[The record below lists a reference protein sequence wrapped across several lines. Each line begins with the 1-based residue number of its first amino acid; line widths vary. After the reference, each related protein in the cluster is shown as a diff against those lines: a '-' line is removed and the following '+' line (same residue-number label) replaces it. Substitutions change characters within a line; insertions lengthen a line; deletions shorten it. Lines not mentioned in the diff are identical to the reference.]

1 MKKKIIS
8 LIIELITEEN
18 AGLILN
24 ANDTKI
30 NFEIYLKSLHKFIQE
45 NEKLKS
51 NLIVQLK
58 YFKTR
63 VSSLKV
69 YMITLDELQYN
80 IKETL
85 KVN

>member
-1 MKKKIIS
+1 MITDENPS
-8 LIIELITEEN
+8 LILS
-18 AGLILN
+18 
-24 ANDTKI
+24 ANDTRI
-30 NFEIYLKSLHKFIQE
+30 NFEEYLNSLHKFIQE

>member
-1 MKKKIIS
+1 M
-8 LIIELITEEN
+8 ITEEN
-18 AGLILN
+18 PSLIIY

-30 NFEIYLKSLHKFIQE
+30 NFEKYLKSLHKFIQE
-45 NEKLKS
+45 NEKFKS

-63 VSSLKV
+63 VSSLKI

-85 KVN
+85 KFN